1 MSSASPAAL
10 RVGAVFG
17 ALAAL
22 FNFLGVL
29 PLAELPA
36 AYKPGRLPEWLGQIQ
51 DHPTETA
58 QSALL
63 FTLGVLCLV
72 PFAAALRRAW
82 PESGLI
88 DAGSRLIATG
98 GLMNG
103 AATLAPFVVSH
114 QLQPL
119 MDPRTPPAAL
129 ALLGLTLSM
138 DALFNGLLGIGIGL
152 IGVAWLL
159 QGRRA
164 LGGYSLIAGLAT
176 APVALQ
182 AVSEPFA
189 RWLAVALPL
198 WLGWLV
204 LASVVLARG
213 VAASAPPTASR

>member
-1 MSSASPAAL
+1 MAQPSPGAL
-10 RVGAVFG
+10 RTGAVFG

-22 FNFLGVL
+22 LNLGGVL

-36 AYKPGRLPEWLGQIQ
+36 AYKPGRLQEWLGQIQ

-58 QSALL
+58 VSALL
-63 FTLGVLCLV
+63 FTLGVLALV

-119 MDPRTPPAAL
+119 MDPRTPPVSL

-138 DALFNGLLGIGIGL
+138 DALFNGLLGAGVAL
-152 IGVAWLL
+152 IGAAWLR

-164 LGGYSLIAGLAT
+164 LGAFSLVTGLAT

-189 RWLAVALPL
+189 RWLAVAGPL
-198 WLGWLV
+198 WLSWLV
-204 LASVVLARG
+204 VASVALLRG
-213 VAASAPPTASR
+213 AAPGPRPISQR

>member
-1 MSSASPAAL
+1 MGSASPAAL

-17 ALAAL
+17 A
-22 FNFLGVL
+22 
-29 PLAELPA
+29 
-36 AYKPGRLPEWLGQIQ
+36 
-51 DHPTETA
+51 
-58 QSALL
+58 
-63 FTLGVLCLV
+63 

-189 RWLAVALPL
+189 RWLAVAGPL